1 VPKSDEEC
9 DAMTTILFACVENT
23 AQSQM
28 AAALLNRKANPT
40 RVVAISAGIRP
51 GGAVPPVI
59 VDVMAEA
66 GIDVAGVR
74 AQLLTLAIMRQ
85 ADWVI
90 LMGNAG
96 GVRLL
101 PHLRRETWPVGD
113 PFAGSMQHARRVR
126 EELTARI
133 DELLARLEGH
143 GGFGGR
149 AA

>member
-1 VPKSDEEC
+1 MV
-9 DAMTTILFACVENT
+9 TILFACPDNT

-28 AAALLNRKANPT
+28 AAALLNRKANPG

-51 GGAVPPVI
+51 GRAVPPVI

-74 AQLLTLAIMRQ
+74 PQLLTVGIMRK

-90 LMGNAG
+90 LMGPDG
-96 GVRLL
+96 GLRLL
-101 PHLRRETWPVGD
+101 PHLRRESWPVED
-113 PFAGSMQHARRVR
+113 PLGGPMQQARRVR
-126 EELTARI
+126 DDLTARI
-133 DELLARLEGH
+133 DELLGRLEGH

>member
-1 VPKSDEEC
+1 MV
-9 DAMTTILFACVENT
+9 TILFACAENT

-28 AAALLNRKANPT
+28 AAALLNRKANPA
-40 RVVAISAGIRP
+40 RVTAISAGIRP
-51 GGAVPPVI
+51 GRAVPPVI

-74 AQLLTLAIMRQ
+74 PQLLTVGIMRQ

-90 LMGNAG
+90 LMGSDG
-96 GVRLL
+96 GFRPL
-101 PHLRRETWPVGD
+101 PHLRRETWPVED
-113 PFAGSMQHARRVR
+113 PLGGSMQQVRRVR
-126 EELTARI
+126 DDLTARI